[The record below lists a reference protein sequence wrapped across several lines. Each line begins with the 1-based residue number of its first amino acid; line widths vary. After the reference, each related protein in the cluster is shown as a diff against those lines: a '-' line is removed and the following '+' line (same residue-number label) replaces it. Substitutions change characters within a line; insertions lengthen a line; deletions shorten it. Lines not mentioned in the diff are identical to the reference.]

1 MNDLTNSIVS
11 RKNILNNNY
20 AIREIEKQFKLEGIK
35 YKGENL
41 FSKEEVAQYFEVDRR
56 TIERCIEVNKAELEG
71 NGYKVLK
78 GKELSEFKEY
88 LEKNFVTDINV
99 GSKVRVLS
107 VFNFKTLLNI
117 SMLLTQSEK
126 AKEVRSI
133 ILDIVIDVINKKTGG
148 NTKYINQR
156 DSEFLSSWYNEE
168 NYRKEFTDALNN
180 FVNMGP
186 VKYGLYT
193 NKIYQ
198 NIFKEK
204 ADEYKKI
211 LNLKKNDRIRDTFYS
226 EVLDLI
232 SSYEI
237 GLAYELKIASEQKDR
252 KLN

>member
-20 AIREIEKQFKLEGIK
+20 AICEIEKQFKLEGIK

-41 FSKEEVAQYFEVDRR
+41 FSKEEVAQYFEVDIR
-56 TIERCIEVNKAELEG
+56 TIERCIEVNKDELEG

-88 LEKNFVTDINV
+88 LEENFVTDINV
-99 GSKVRVLS
+99 GSKVRALS

-168 NYRKEFTDALNN
+168 NYRK
-180 FVNMGP
+180 
-186 VKYGLYT
+186 
-193 NKIYQ
+193 
-198 NIFKEK
+198 
-204 ADEYKKI
+204 
-211 LNLKKNDRIRDTFYS
+211 
-226 EVLDLI
+226 
-232 SSYEI
+232 
-237 GLAYELKIASEQKDR
+237 
-252 KLN
+252 